1 MVIGTSVGRG
11 VLKAIGP
18 KALGWGRGF
27 KPKNLC
33 GGLWI
38 FSGTTE
44 FSSVIDLYHDPVV
57 SFDCV

>member
-1 MVIGTSVGRG
+1 MVNGTSVGGG
-11 VLKAIGP
+11 VLKANGP

-44 FSSVIDLYHDPVV
+44 SPQCY
-57 SFDCV
+57 